1 LSDFVLQIY
10 KNPETKKNKKV
21 SKFTGF
27 CKLLI
32 FSDKNLHFLKK
43 NHRKEKNY
51 L

>member
-1 LSDFVLQIY
+1 MKKKFPSLFVY
-10 KNPETKKNKKV
+10 CKV
-21 SKFTGF
+21 
-27 CKLLI
+27 LI

>member
-10 KNPETKKNKKV
+10 KNPETKKVKKFPSLQV
-21 SKFTGF
+21 F